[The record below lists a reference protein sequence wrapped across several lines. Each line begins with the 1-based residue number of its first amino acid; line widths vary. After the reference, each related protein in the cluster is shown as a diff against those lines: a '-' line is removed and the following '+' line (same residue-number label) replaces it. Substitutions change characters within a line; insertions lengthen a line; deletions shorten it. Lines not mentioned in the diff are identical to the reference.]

1 MELRVDVY
9 AKIARPVAEVFAAV
23 TDPGQLSAYFTTGGA
38 SAPLLEGATVI
49 WKFGDYPGEI
59 PVSVTKLVP
68 DERIEFSWD
77 AEDGAYQTAV
87 VMTFEE
93 LAGGGTLVRVIESGW
108 RQGPGG
114 LQGSYLNC
122 SGWMQ
127 MLCCLKAHLEYRI
140 NLRRGFF

>member
-1 MELRVDVY
+1 MELKVDVY

-23 TDPGQLSAYFTTGGA
+23 TDPKQLSAYFTTGGA
-38 SAPLLEGATVI
+38 SASLVEGATVI

-68 DERIEFSWD
+68 NERIEFSWG

-87 VMTFEE
+87 VITFEG
-93 LAGGGTLVRVIESGW
+93 LAGGGTLVRVVETGW
-108 RQGPGG
+108 RQGPQG
-114 LQGSYLNC
+114 LKGSYLNC

-127 MLCCLKAHLEYRI
+127 MLCCLKAFVEYRI
-140 NLRRGFF
+140 NLRQGFF